1 MAVRVDLFG
10 RARRRFACMAL
21 LVAAGLFGIVGG
33 ARATTYTVNSPADV
47 PDADPQTAACET
59 ASGNGVCTLRAAV
72 QQANAHAGADIIL
85 VPANTYLLSRVGHEY
100 EALNGDLDVTDDVTI
115 IGSGAGLTIIDG
127 NGAVTGDRV
136 FHLIGSFE
144 NTIKVNL
151 VNMTIQHGAAGI
163 YGGGVSISGAQTQI
177 DGCVITG
184 NSAASSMQVPGGG
197 GIDNAGSLV
206 LTNSVV
212 SDNTI
217 EDATALGGGIHSYGP
232 LTISNSTISGNTSG
246 GAGGGLY
253 AETDADVVIANSTF
267 SGNRATA
274 GGGIYTTEATTTLI
288 NDTISGNS
296 SNYSG
301 GGIYVGTGTVGL
313 YSATIAANV
322 ANADKNGGGGGAG
335 IFNYAGASVALNNSI
350 LSGNSYLVDGSQF
363 VVLADCSGTFASTGS
378 NIVTHASCTI
388 NGPYS
393 AIAAKLGPLQYNG
406 GATMTHALLAGSPA
420 LDTGGPCVDDVG
432 APLGADQRGV
442 PRPQGAACDIGAFEL
457 ADQIFADDFDPS
469 T

>member
-1 MAVRVDLFG
+1 MPVRVDLFARG
-10 RARRRFACMAL
+10 RRRFACVAL
-21 LVAAGLFGIVGG
+21 LVAASLFGIVGG

-127 NGAVTGDRV
+127 NSAVTGDRV
-136 FHLIGSFE
+136 FHLIGSYE
-144 NTIKVNL
+144 NKIKVNL
-151 VNMTIQHGAAGI
+151 VNMTIQHGVGI

-177 DGCVITG
+177 DGCIITG
-184 NSAASSMQVPGGG
+184 NSAASSMHVPGGG

-212 SDNTI
+212 SDNTN

-232 LTISNSTISGNTSG
+232 LTIRYSTISGNTSG

-253 AETDADVVIANSTF
+253 AETDADVVITNSTF
-267 SGNRATA
+267 SGNHATA

-301 GGIYVGTGTVGL
+301 AGIYVGTGTVGL
-313 YSATIAANV
+313 YGTTIAANL

-335 IFNYAGASVALNNSI
+335 IFNYALASVTLNNSI
-350 LSGNSYLVDGSQF
+350 LSGNSYLVDASQF

-378 NIVTHASCTI
+378 NIVTHPTCTI
-388 NGPYS
+388 NGPHS
-393 AIAAKLGPLQYNG
+393 SDVPKLGPLQFNG
-406 GATMTHALLAGSPA
+406 GATMTHALLSGSPA
-420 LDTGGPCVDDVG
+420 LDAGGSCVDDVG

>member
-1 MAVRVDLFG
+1 MPVRVDLFARG
-10 RARRRFACMAL
+10 RRRFACMAL
-21 LVAAGLFGIVGG
+21 LVAASLFGIVGG

-127 NGAVTGDRV
+127 NSAVTGDRV
-136 FHLIGSFE
+136 FHLIGSYE
-144 NTIKVNL
+144 NKIKVNL
-151 VNMTIQHGAAGI
+151 VNMTIQHGVGI

-184 NSAASSMQVPGGG
+184 NSAASSMHVPGGG

-212 SDNTI
+212 SDNTN

-232 LTISNSTISGNTSG
+232 LTIRYSTISGNTSG

-253 AETDADVVIANSTF
+253 AETDADVVITNSTF
-267 SGNRATA
+267 SGNHATA

-301 GGIYVGTGTVGL
+301 AGIYVGTGTVGL
-313 YSATIAANV
+313 YGTTIAANL

-335 IFNYAGASVALNNSI
+335 IFNYALASVTLNNSI
-350 LSGNSYLVDGSQF
+350 LSGNSYLVDASQF

-378 NIVTHASCTI
+378 NIVTHPTCTI
-388 NGPYS
+388 NGPHS
-393 AIAAKLGPLQYNG
+393 SDVPKLGPLQFNG
-406 GATMTHALLAGSPA
+406 GATMTHALLSGSPA
-420 LDTGGPCVDDVG
+420 LDAGGSCVDDVG

>member
-1 MAVRVDLFG
+1 L
-10 RARRRFACMAL
+10 AL
-21 LVAAGLFGIVGG
+21 LVAAGLFGIAGG

-127 NGAVTGDRV
+127 NSAVTGDRV
-136 FHLIGSFE
+136 FHLIGSYE
-144 NTIKVNL
+144 NKIKVNL
-151 VNMTIQHGAAGI
+151 VNMTIQHGVGI

-177 DGCVITG
+177 DGCVITA
-184 NSAASSMQVPGGG
+184 NSAGSSQYVAQGG

-206 LTNSVV
+206 LTHSVV
-212 SDNTI
+212 SDNTN

-232 LTISNSTISGNTSG
+232 LTIRSSTISGNTSG

-253 AETDADVVIANSTF
+253 AETDADVVITNSTF
-267 SGNRATA
+267 SGNHATA

-301 GGIYVGTGTVGL
+301 AGIYVGTGTVGL
-313 YSATIAANV
+313 YSTTIAANL

-335 IFNYAGASVALNNSI
+335 IFNYALASVTLNNSI

-378 NIVTHASCTI
+378 NIVTHPTCTI
-388 NGPYS
+388 NGPHS
-393 AIAAKLGPLQYNG
+393 SDVPKLGPLQYNG
-406 GATMTHALLAGSPA
+406 GATKTHALLAGSPA
-420 LDTGGPCVDDVG
+420 LDAGGSCVDDVG